1 VGKKVE
7 YRINKQKCLGINRC
21 GICLRN
27 CPGTTRE
34 GSDGKSEIIDQEKLS
49 LCGGVN
55 VCPMGAIEEIGHEQG
70 QPEDIR
76 NTSTSQFIPGQGR
89 GLGIGRG
96 RGIGAGRGRGLG
108 IGSRDGRG
116 GGRGGGGR
124 RR

>member
-1 VGKKVE
+1 VCKVK

-27 CPGTTRE
+27 CPGATSE
-34 GSDGKSEIIDQEKLS
+34 GSDGKSKIIDQERLG
-49 LCGGVN
+49 LCGGAKL
-55 VCPMGAIEEIGHEQG
+55 CPVGAIEEIDDEGKA
-70 QPEDIR
+70 
-76 NTSTSQFIPGQGR
+76 QFIPSQGR
-89 GLGIGRG
+89 VGMGKG

-108 IGSRDGRG
+108 LGPRDGRG